1 MTGRIFLLRH
11 GETEWSATGRH
22 TGRTDIPLTDAGRAL
37 AVSAGK
43 LLAAVRGPEP
53 PAAVVS
59 SPMQRAMDTASLAGL
74 DPTVDDRL
82 HEWDYGECEG
92 LTTAQIRETVPGW
105 TVWTHPCPG
114 GEDARQVGDRADEVL
129 KAYRALLDEG
139 DVVLV
144 GHGHFSR
151 VLTARWLGL
160 PAASGV
166 GFKLDAGGL
175 TVLGDERGVP
185 RLDHVNLVAPDRES
199 TRTSESGDA
208 LRESAER
215 RER

>member
-1 MTGRIFLLRH
+1 
-11 GETEWSATGRH
+11 
-22 TGRTDIPLTDAGRAL
+22 
-37 AVSAGK
+37 
-43 LLAAVRGPEP
+43 
-53 PAAVVS
+53 
-59 SPMQRAMDTASLAGL
+59 
-74 DPTVDDRL
+74 
-82 HEWDYGECEG
+82 
-92 LTTAQIRETVPGW
+92 
-105 TVWTHPCPG
+105 
-114 GEDARQVGDRADEVL
+114 VGDRADEVL